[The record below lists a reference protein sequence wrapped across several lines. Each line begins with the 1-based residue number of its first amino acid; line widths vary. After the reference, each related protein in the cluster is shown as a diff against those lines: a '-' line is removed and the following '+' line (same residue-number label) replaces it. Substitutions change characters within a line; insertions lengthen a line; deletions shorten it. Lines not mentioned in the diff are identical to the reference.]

1 MIPGMQDGRC
11 FTSYLPNCQLNEN
24 IMSLNNISNNI
35 SYKDFLQS
43 NADVIMDNFKSVC
56 KEHSCDCFVGVKEHL
71 KQNNT

>member
-24 IMSLNNISNNI
+24 IMTRNNISNNI

-43 NADVIMDNFKSVC
+43 NADVIMDNLKSIC
-56 KEHSCDCFVGVKEHL
+56 KEKSCDCFVGVKS
-71 KQNNT
+71 KNT